1 MSFSTAQSIALY
13 LFQKLDFLNEYMF
26 EYINGEIY
34 LNGYRIKKIYHQ
46 DTFIGIKFIL
56 GIYDFFKF
64 DPDEFK
70 DLIKNLD
77 DFKLVFNGFYKF
89 LTSYYFQTYIHDKS
103 EKTINEIKRF
113 MRNKKFRQ
121 NISNN
126 EFQISDYN
134 YRCKF
139 KDLFP
144 YSFMINLLNPSTI
157 EIYIKT
163 FRLVDKYKNK
173 IMKIHLEE
181 KYKNN
186 NKKINL
192 SQSEIISLY
201 LANRYINNPVN
212 IRIIDNE
219 LFMNDY
225 LFRKTDSKFENIKK
239 YISIF
244 PIESLEKYKLIDLSN
259 ILTEPKIF
267 ELTVKIF
274 NKFLNINYEQAIWP
288 DDQTS
293 DTILL
298 RKLMPYYNKFQLR
311 LSHFDLE
318 LVMNTYHFK
327 IQPKRIPEISL
338 YKLSFYG
345 SEFCASNLFSS
356 KIILIRDNGEIKI
369 KVKLYSEGIK
379 TDYIRKMCRIDN
391 SQYPIVN
398 INDFPFEIGYT
409 ELNNLTI
416 NNYEFVIIRGPHH
429 LSINN
434 HWIGVLSDKGYSGYR
449 IQLKMENFNNFRSQN
464 FVQIFKYEY
473 VSRAYNFLMYIT
485 ENILMFD
492 DLYSLLT
499 LDDYE
504 YHYLIALRDYLIS
517 FFNLNAYLLRDHL
530 IVRLDNSLELEIE
543 IHSDAKLLIIKF
555 KLSRNYSIYVYI
567 YINREEIIIN
577 LDISNRFVKDEYNSL
592 LHNRIKRE

>member
-1 MSFSTAQSIALY
+1 MSLSTAQSIALY

-34 LNGYRIKKIYHQ
+34 LNGYRIKKIYHE

-56 GIYDFFKF
+56 GIYDFFKI

-89 LTSYYFQTYIHDKS
+89 LESYYFQTYIHDKS

-244 PIESLEKYKLIDLSN
+244 PIESFERYKLIDLSS
-259 ILTEPKIF
+259 IFTKPKIF

-298 RKLMPYYNKFQLR
+298 RKLMPYYNKFQLK

-318 LVMNTYHFK
+318 LVMNHYHFK
-327 IQPKRIPEISL
+327 IQPKRIPEMSIH
-338 YKLSFYG
+338 KLSFYG

-356 KIILIRDNGEIKI
+356 KIILIRENGEIKI

-391 SQYPIVN
+391 SQYPIV
-398 INDFPFEIGYT
+398 ILNDFPYKIGYT
-409 ELNNLTI
+409 EENHLTI
-416 NNYEFVIIRGPHH
+416 NNYEFVYNSRFH
-429 LSINN
+429 N
-434 HWIGVLSDKGYSGYR
+434 YT
-449 IQLKMENFNNFRSQN
+449 IQLNLANFHDFKSQN
-464 FVQIFKYEY
+464 FAQLFKYEY
-473 VSRAYNFLMYIT
+473 ASKGYNFLMFIT
-485 ENILMFD
+485 ENILIFEH
-492 DLYSLLT
+492 LYSLLEIGNINN
-499 LDDYE
+499 DDFWLE
-504 YHYLIALRDYLIS
+504 ILRNYLTS
-517 FFNLNAYLLRDHL
+517 FFNLNVSLLTDKL
-530 IVRLDNSLELEIE
+530 IVRSDTSLELNIGFRYWSRLNIE
-543 IHSDAKLLIIKF
+543 F
-555 KLSRNYSIYVYI
+555 KISRNYLIEVDITLHQNRIEIYVYI
-567 YINREEIIIN
+567 DNRLIKDYYNSVLE
-577 LDISNRFVKDEYNSL
+577 NRFKQE
-592 LHNRIKRE
+592 

>member
-1 MSFSTAQSIALY
+1 MSLSTAQSIALY

-46 DTFIGIKFIL
+46 DTFIGIKFNL
-56 GIYDFFKF
+56 GINDFFKF

-89 LTSYYFQTYIHDKS
+89 LESYYFQTYIHDKS

-181 KYKNN
+181 KYKNH

-244 PIESLEKYKLIDLSN
+244 PIESFERYKLIDLSS
-259 ILTEPKIF
+259 IFTKPKLF

-298 RKLMPYYNKFQLR
+298 RKLMPYYNKFQLK

-318 LVMNTYHFK
+318 LVMNHYHFK
-327 IQPKRIPEISL
+327 IESKRIPEISL

-379 TDYIRKMCRIDN
+379 TDYIRKMCRIAN
-391 SQYPIVN
+391 SQYPIV
-398 INDFPFEIGYT
+398 ILNDFPYKIGYT
-409 ELNNLTI
+409 EENHLTI
-416 NNYEFVIIRGPHH
+416 NNYEFVYNSRFH
-429 LSINN
+429 N
-434 HWIGVLSDKGYSGYR
+434 YT
-449 IQLKMENFNNFRSQN
+449 IQLNLANFHDFKSQN
-464 FVQIFKYEY
+464 FAQLFKYEY
-473 VSRAYNFLMYIT
+473 ASKGYNFLMFIT
-485 ENILMFD
+485 ENILIFEH
-492 DLYSLLT
+492 LYSLLEIGNINN
-499 LDDYE
+499 DDFWLE
-504 YHYLIALRDYLIS
+504 ILRNYLTS
-517 FFNLNAYLLRDHL
+517 FFNLNVSLLTDKL
-530 IVRLDNSLELEIE
+530 IVRSDTSLELNIGFRYWSRLNIE
-543 IHSDAKLLIIKF
+543 F
-555 KLSRNYSIYVYI
+555 KISRNYLIEVDITLHQNRIEIYVYI
-567 YINREEIIIN
+567 DNRLIKDYYNSVLE
-577 LDISNRFVKDEYNSL
+577 NRFKQE
-592 LHNRIKRE
+592 

>member
-1 MSFSTAQSIALY
+1 MSLSTAQSIALY

-46 DTFIGIKFIL
+46 DTFIGIKFNL
-56 GIYDFFKF
+56 GINDFFKF

-113 MRNKKFRQ
+113 MRNKKIRQ

-244 PIESLEKYKLIDLSN
+244 PIESLEKYKLIDLSS
-259 ILTEPKIF
+259 IFTKPKLF

-298 RKLMPYYNKFQLR
+298 RKLMPYYNKFQLK

-327 IQPKRIPEISL
+327 IQPKRIPEMSIH
-338 YKLSFYG
+338 KLSFYG

-379 TDYIRKMCRIDN
+379 TDYIRKMCRIAN
-391 SQYPIVN
+391 SQYPIV
-398 INDFPFEIGYT
+398 ILNDFPYKIGYT
-409 ELNNLTI
+409 EENHLTI
-416 NNYEFVIIRGPHH
+416 NNYEFVYNSRFH
-429 LSINN
+429 N
-434 HWIGVLSDKGYSGYR
+434 YT
-449 IQLKMENFNNFRSQN
+449 IQLNLANFHDFKSQN
-464 FVQIFKYEY
+464 FAQLFKYEY
-473 VSRAYNFLMYIT
+473 ASKGYNFLMFIT
-485 ENILMFD
+485 ENILIFEH
-492 DLYSLLT
+492 LYSLLEIGNINN
-499 LDDYE
+499 DDFWLE
-504 YHYLIALRDYLIS
+504 ILRNYLTS
-517 FFNLNAYLLRDHL
+517 FFNLNVSLLTDKL
-530 IVRLDNSLELEIE
+530 IVRSDKSLELNIGFRYWSRLNIE
-543 IHSDAKLLIIKF
+543 F
-555 KLSRNYSIYVYI
+555 KISRNYLIDITIELNQNRIEIYVYI
-567 YINREEIIIN
+567 DNRLIKDYYNSVLE
-577 LDISNRFVKDEYNSL
+577 NRFKQE
-592 LHNRIKRE
+592 

>member
-1 MSFSTAQSIALY
+1 MLLSTAQSIALY

-89 LTSYYFQTYIHDKS
+89 LESYYFQTYIHDKS

-113 MRNKKFRQ
+113 MRNKKLHQ
-121 NISNN
+121 CISNN

-244 PIESLEKYKLIDLSN
+244 PIESLEKYKLIDLSS
-259 ILTEPKIF
+259 IFTKPKLF

-298 RKLMPYYNKFQLR
+298 RKLMPYYNKFQLK

-318 LVMNTYHFK
+318 LVMNHYHFK

-356 KIILIRDNGEIKI
+356 KIILIRENGEIKI
-369 KVKLYSEGIK
+369 KVKLYSDNIK

-391 SQYPIVN
+391 SQYPIV
-398 INDFPFEIGYT
+398 ILNDFPYKIGYT
-409 ELNNLTI
+409 EENHLTI
-416 NNYEFVIIRGPHH
+416 NNYEFVIIRGLHR
-429 LSINN
+429 LTIDN
-434 HWIGVLSDKGYSGYR
+434 WMGILGDKGYYGYR
-449 IQLKMENFNNFRSQN
+449 IQLKMENFNDFKFQN
-464 FVQIFKYEY
+464 FAQIFKYEY
-473 VSRAYNFLMYIT
+473 VSRAYNFLMCVT
-485 ENILMFD
+485 QNILMFE
-492 DLYSLLT
+492 DLYRLLT
-499 LDDYE
+499 LDNYK
-504 YHYLIALRDYLIS
+504 YHYLIILRDYLTS
-517 FFNLNAYLLRDHL
+517 FFNLNVYLLRDHL
-530 IVRLDNSLELEIE
+530 IVRSDNSLKLEIE
-543 IHSDAKLLIIKF
+543 INCSRINLLIIKF
-555 KLSRNYSIYVYI
+555 KLSRNYSIYVLI
-567 YINREEIIIN
+567 YIDHEEILIN
-577 LDISNRFVKDEYNSL
+577 VDISNKLIKDYYNSIL
-592 LHNRIKRE
+592 QNRFKQE

>member
-1 MSFSTAQSIALY
+1 MSLSTAQSIALY

-157 EIYIKT
+157 EIHIKT

-244 PIESLEKYKLIDLSN
+244 PIESLEKYKLIDLSS
-259 ILTEPKIF
+259 IFTKPKLF

-274 NKFLNINYEQAIWP
+274 NKFLNINYEYVIWP
-288 DDQTS
+288 DDQTNDIS
-293 DTILL
+293 LL
-298 RKLMPYYNKFQLR
+298 RKLVPYYNKFQHK

-318 LVMNTYHFK
+318 LVMNHYHFK

-449 IQLKMENFNNFRSQN
+449 IQLKMENFNDFRSQK

-485 ENILMFD
+485 ENILMFE

-577 LDISNRFVKDEYNSL
+577 LDISSRFVKDEYNSL

>member
-1 MSFSTAQSIALY
+1 MSLSTAQSIALY

-34 LNGYRIKKIYHQ
+34 LNGYRIKKIYHE

-89 LTSYYFQTYIHDKS
+89 LESYYFQTYIHDKS

-244 PIESLEKYKLIDLSN
+244 PIESLEKYKLIDLSS
-259 ILTEPKIF
+259 IFTKPKLF

-298 RKLMPYYNKFQLR
+298 RKLMPYYNKFQLK

-379 TDYIRKMCRIDN
+379 TDYIRKMCRIAN
-391 SQYPIVN
+391 SQYPIV
-398 INDFPFEIGYT
+398 ILNDFPYKIGYT
-409 ELNNLTI
+409 EENHLTI
-416 NNYEFVIIRGPHH
+416 NNYEFDYNPRFH
-429 LSINN
+429 N
-434 HWIGVLSDKGYSGYR
+434 YT
-449 IQLKMENFNNFRSQN
+449 IQLNLANFHDFKSQN
-464 FVQIFKYEY
+464 FAQLFKYEY
-473 VSRAYNFLMYIT
+473 ASKGYNFLMSIT
-485 ENILMFD
+485 ENILMFEHLYGLLEIGNINND
-492 DLYSLLT
+492 DFWLEILRNYLT
-499 LDDYE
+499 
-504 YHYLIALRDYLIS
+504 S
-517 FFNLNAYLLRDHL
+517 FFNLNVSLLTDKL
-530 IVRLDNSLELEIE
+530 VVRLDKSLELNIGFRYWSRLNIE
-543 IHSDAKLLIIKF
+543 F
-555 KLSRNYSIYVYI
+555 KISRNYSIYVFI
-567 YINREEIIIN
+567 YLN
-577 LDISNRFVKDEYNSL
+577 
-592 LHNRIKRE
+592 HNRIEITVDIDNRLIKDYYNSVLENRFKQE